1 MPARPA
7 IAARCTMA
15 LVEPEI
21 ACRITEALRSDDLV
35 RISLGFGPPAMAIS
49 AARLPVASAKRQRSD
64 DTAGAVAEPG
74 SMKPSVS
81 ARQAMV
87 EAVPITIQVPG
98 VGIHSSWARLRAWSS
113 SEPSRE
119 DAHGPPQ
126 SAHAP
131 RRVPPC
137 LPA

>member
-7 IAARCTMA
+7 IAARCTIA

-21 ACRITEALRSDDLV
+21 ACRITDALRSADLV

-64 DTAGAVAEPG
+64 ETAGAVADPG

-87 EAVPITIQVPG
+87 EAVPITMQVPE
-98 VGIHSSWARLRAWSS
+98 VGISWSWARLRSGPS
-113 SEPSRE
+113 SEPARYAAHSRR
-119 DAHGPPQ
+119 Q
-126 SAHAP
+126 SVQAP
-131 RRVPPC
+131 R
-137 LPA
+137 